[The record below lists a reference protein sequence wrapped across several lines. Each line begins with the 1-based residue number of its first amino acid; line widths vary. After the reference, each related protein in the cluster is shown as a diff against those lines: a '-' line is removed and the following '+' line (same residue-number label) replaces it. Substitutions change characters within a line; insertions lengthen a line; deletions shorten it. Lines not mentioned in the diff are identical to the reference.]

1 MHSIDVHK
9 LVDEARFN
17 RFHAV
22 VLFLCAVIIVADGYD
37 LAVAGIALPAIMSG
51 MNVDPT
57 TAGFMASSALF
68 GMMFGAVG
76 MGMLADHIGRR
87 WALSISVLL
96 FSVFTAAAGMAHDP
110 ITFSLLRFFAGL
122 GIGGALPC
130 STAHVT
136 EFAPKK
142 LRGLLATAMLCGYA
156 VGSVLA
162 TLVGKQF
169 LEKYGW
175 QSVFFAAGAPIV
187 LIPFILKYMPESL
200 PFLMKR
206 NDNSRIRAI
215 IARLAPNHPLDA
227 GARFLAPDD
236 NKAEGVPIGRLFQD
250 GRSFSTVMFAAAF
263 FSVLFMMYAL
273 STWLVKLMA
282 MAGHSVGSAL
292 NFLLLYNGGAIVG
305 AVFGG
310 WLSDKLK
317 IKWVLCIFF
326 AVSVVS
332 LTLLGHGVQPVSL
345 IVAVVG
351 ASTLGT
357 GIVLHAYAAQF
368 YPAAIR
374 STGVGFASSVG
385 RAGGISAPIGIGV
398 LMSMKLPLEQ
408 NFIAIAMA
416 GLVGAIAVALID
428 HRRSASAHVIDASKG
443 LDAREAKAVTG
454 RAAAAR
460 P

>member
-1 MHSIDVHK
+1 MQSIDLHK

-22 VLFLCAVIIVADGYD
+22 VLILCAVIIVADGYD
-37 LAVAGIALPAIMSG
+37 LAVAGIALPAIMSD
-51 MNVDPT
+51 MNVNPT

-76 MGMLADHIGRR
+76 MGMLADIIGRR

-96 FSVFTAAAGMAHDP
+96 FSVFTAAAGLAHDP
-110 ITFSLLRFFAGL
+110 IAFSVLRFIAGL

-200 PFLMKR
+200 PFLIKR

-215 IARLAPNHPLDA
+215 VARLAPSHPLDA
-227 GARFLAPDD
+227 GARFLAPID
-236 NKAEGVPIGRLFQD
+236 NKAEGVPIGRLFRD
-250 GRSFSTVMFAAAF
+250 GRGFSTVMFAAAF

-332 LTLLGHGVQPVSL
+332 LTLLGHGVQPLSL

-368 YPAAIR
+368 YPAPIR

-408 NFIAIAMA
+408 NFISIAMA

-428 HRRSASAHVIDASKG
+428 HRRSASAHAIDASKG
-443 LDAREAKAVTG
+443 LDAREAEAVTG
-454 RAAAAR
+454 RAAAAS